1 MGLLQPETGLLFWMC
16 LAFGIV
22 LIVLC
27 KWGFPVI
34 IRSIEERKEYIDS
47 SLDAARIAEEKL
59 QNIEQTSRQMIESAE
74 TERGV
79 ILRNAAEERDRII
92 AEARSRAEIESV
104 RIITEAK
111 RNAETERETILANA
125 RAEVATIAVA
135 VSERLLRSKLN
146 DTDSQTVLAGQLL
159 DEINNSKAEA

>member
-1 MGLLQPETGLLFWMC
+1 MGLLQPETGLLFWMS

-92 AEARSRAEIESV
+92 AEARSRAESESV

>member
-1 MGLLQPETGLLFWMC
+1 MGLLQPETGLLFWMS

-92 AEARSRAEIESV
+92 AEARSRAESESV

-111 RNAETERETILANA
+111 RRAETERETILANA

>member
-74 TERGV
+74 TKRGA

-92 AEARSRAEIESV
+92 AEARSRAESESV

-111 RNAETERETILANA
+111 RRAETERETILANA

>member
-34 IRSIEERKEYIDS
+34 IRSIEERKEYIDA

-59 QNIEQTSRQMIESAE
+59 HNIEQTSRQMIESAE
-74 TERGV
+74 IEREA
-79 ILRNAAEERDRII
+79 ILRNAAEERDKII

-111 RNAETERETILANA
+111 RSAETESETILANA
-125 RAEVATIAVA
+125 RADVATLVVA
-135 VSERLLRSKLN
+135 VSERLLRSKLS

-159 DEINNSKAEA
+159 DEINNLKAEA

>member
-74 TERGV
+74 TERGA

-92 AEARSRAEIESV
+92 SEARSRAESESV

-111 RNAETERETILANA
+111 RRAETERETILANA